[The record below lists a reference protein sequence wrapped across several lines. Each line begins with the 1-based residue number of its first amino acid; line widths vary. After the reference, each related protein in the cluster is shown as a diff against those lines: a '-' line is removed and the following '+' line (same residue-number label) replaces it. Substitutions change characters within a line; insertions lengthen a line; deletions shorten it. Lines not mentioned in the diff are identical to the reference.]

1 MASGPPKPILLW
13 TASNT
18 IKHMIGSRYLGYHFV
33 WCSPVF
39 DASAV
44 ARYTPGARQPP
55 SSDPASIYRVLHADV
70 KAGDR
75 HSDAIERQR
84 KSCKAT
90 ALKLLAEGKLSGDQA
105 AEVASIVDASQVSDW
120 RPLIYAIPFELVNI
134 RVQLVPVDQ
143 RASLEPEYIIPDLR
157 DHEFHVIEPM
167 PC

>member
-1 MASGPPKPILLW
+1 
-13 TASNT
+13 
-18 IKHMIGSRYLGYHFV
+18 MIGSRYLGYHFV

-39 DASAV
+39 DASAA

-55 SSDPASIYRVLHADV
+55 SSDPVSIYRVLYADV
-70 KAGDR
+70 KSGDR

-90 ALKLLAEGKLSGDQA
+90 ALKLLAEGKLSGDHA
-105 AEVASIVDASQVSDW
+105 AEVAAIVDASQVNDW
-120 RPLIYAIPFELVNI
+120 KPLIYAIPFDLVAH
-134 RVQLVPVDQ
+134 RVQAVPVAK
-143 RASLEPEYIIPDLR
+143 RASLEPEYIIPDLL